1 MERHWFLYKNSTSLE
16 IKKFVSI
23 SDSKILK
30 SVLIHDI
37 NMIKSLMERIDKIQS
52 NGEMMISFGPKAE
65 QINLSFTC
73 EKGIQEI
80 EIYQKRFKTPS
91 TGFNIENNELE
102 TGLYQDINALLFP
115 DFNTITLKV
124 KDLELPFPGFSITY
138 KGEEFIDRAPSTSS
152 FTKNKFLIKDK
163 NKKEQIVE
171 IISGQL
177 SPAPMKIEVNGSAI
191 IILTYQTKKLT
202 RLYPNYFEIIK

>member
-1 MERHWFLYKNSTSLE
+1 MERHWFLYKNCTSLE

-23 SDSKILK
+23 SDNKIVK
-30 SVLIHDI
+30 SVLIDDI
-37 NMIKSLMERIDKIQS
+37 NMIKSLMERIEKIPT
-52 NGEMMISFGPKAE
+52 NGEMMISFGAKAE

-73 EKGIQEI
+73 EKRIQKI

-91 TGFNIENNELE
+91 TGFNIGNSELE
-102 TGLYQDINALLFP
+102 SGLYQDIDALLFP
-115 DFNTITLKV
+115 DFNKITLKV
-124 KDLELPFPGFSITY
+124 EDLELPFHGFSVTY
-138 KGEEFIDRAPSTSS
+138 KGGESIDGAPSTSS
-152 FTKNKFLIKDK
+152 FTKNKFLIKEK

-177 SPAPMKIEVNGSAI
+177 PPQPMKIEVNGSQI